1 MSVEKEV
8 AMTEFTLDMSMMFA
22 IHDALR
28 RDLTRVGHLEESND
42 GWSLFR
48 RLLHTH
54 HTIEDDL
61 LWPVVRDE
69 VAGQTDDLAL
79 LDRMAEEHAAIEP
92 RLEALDRSL
101 VERAPTAAAHSDLE
115 THLLQHLEHEEHDAL
130 PLVDRTLS
138 EEQWM
143 TFGQASAQAMGPDMP
158 SYMPWLLE
166 GVGDDEATHL
176 LSVVPPP
183 VRQVYADEWRPAFVA
198 RDRWATK
205 SSVE

>member
-1 MSVEKEV
+1 
-8 AMTEFTLDMSMMFA
+8 MTEFTLDMTMMFA

-28 RDLTRVGHLEESND
+28 RDLARVGQLESSND

-48 RLLHTH
+48 HMLHTH

-69 VAGQTDDLAL
+69 VAGRADDLAL
-79 LDRMAEEHAAIEP
+79 LDRMADEHAAIEP
-92 RLEALDRSL
+92 RLEALDRALS
-101 VERAPTAAAHSDLE
+101 ERAPASQAHADLVLD
-115 THLLQHLEHEEHDAL
+115 LLEHLEHEEGDAL
-130 PLVDRTLS
+130 PLVDRALS
-138 EEQWM
+138 AEQWM
-143 TFGQASAQAMGPDMP
+143 TFGQASGQRMGPDMP

-166 GVGDDEATHL
+166 GVDEDRATHL

-183 VRQVYADEWRPAFVA
+183 VRQVYADEWRPAFLA

-205 SSVE
+205 SSVG